1 MSETNMR
8 DLGDFTDNELVI
20 RDGKSGGK
28 CTFFYR
34 DIETPDIIK
43 YRSLS
48 YKKKQGKVKV
58 NITKAQI
65 TMALD
70 IITGFKDG
78 FFVINKKRI
87 SSDFESPDFYKGWK
101 ELLKRKAPDLL
112 VVFTTAIFEGNSVG
126 GNTVDFEPEFSEAEE
141 DDIPEDERISEDN
154 LKQAIGEIEEEEAPL
169 ETSFGE

>member
-20 RDGKSGGK
+20 RCAKSGGQ
-28 CTFFYR
+28 CTFLYR
-34 DIETPDIIK
+34 DIETPDIVK

-48 YKKKQGKVKV
+48 YKKTQGKVKV

-78 FFVINKKRI
+78 FFVINKKAI
-87 SSDFESPDFYKGWK
+87 SSDSDSPDFYKGWK

-112 VVFTTAIFEGNSVG
+112 VVFTTAIFEGNTVK
-126 GNTVDFEPEFSEAEE
+126 GNAVDVEAEFSEEE
-141 DDIPEDERISEDN
+141 SDALPEGDISE
-154 LKQAIGEIEEEEAPL
+154 EEVPL
-169 ETSFGE
+169 ESSSGE